1 MNYEPVSVFHTVYHV
16 LRITHYALRIT
27 FYALRITHYAS
38 GTLGH
43 LARAR
48 QFEREGRPLADLT
61 RNGKLAAVGMC
72 VLSRAPEAKAG
83 AVLRRV
89 EQVEDIRQ
97 RLCRNAVTG
106 VYHL

>member
-1 MNYEPVSVFHTVYHV
+1 MNYEPVSVFHTVYLV
-16 LRITHYALRIT
+16 LRTTHYALRIT

-61 RNGKLAAVGMC
+61 RNGKLAAIPV
-72 VLSRAPEAKAG
+72 VARIP
-83 AVLRRV
+83 VLR
-89 EQVEDIRQ
+89 DHA
-97 RLCRNAVTG
+97 LRNAVTTLASKRLPASLVMVSTANAG
-106 VYHL
+106 A